1 VNLWTLIQTLSNSVA
16 YVLQNILLRTIY
28 SRKVSKFSKPDWKNG
43 ALLFK
48 VHPLPRFDDVH
59 FISYIIVSECHD
71 FHPGR
76 EAAYINRQLCNAIL
90 FVYHLVRSF
99 AHLTYVID
107 DLNCPKD

>member
-1 VNLWTLIQTLSNSVA
+1 MDTYSDPVKQCSLCITKHLVENQL
-16 YVLQNILLRTIY
+16 LQ
-28 SRKVSKFSKPDWKNG
+28 KVSKFSKPDWKNG
-43 ALLFK
+43 TLLFK

-59 FISYIIVSECHD
+59 FISYIIVFECHD